1 MRVITEAFLRDEF
14 RAKEEPSSYFIA
26 KGKILS
32 PAAREYLH
40 QKKIKI
46 VTEAEGGKYCP
57 LPERDKPQVSRR
69 EPQAQ
74 AVAQQAP
81 SAAKGDYGRP
91 SVYIDY
97 ESGAFYSEKPEH
109 MTQLIGNKLVV
120 KDHAR
125 IRFRGKLDSMQS
137 LVVLNQVLI
146 SECCGNAKLMSDL
159 DDVLKVLR
167 DIMRCDVMGEPLVNE
182 SIIGYTHQELREMS
196 HNPMK
201 YFSVKQMVLPNYQLG
216 KAYALLN
223 QIRSAVREV
232 EVAATR
238 AYRIRNIYERLD
250 IVETLNRL
258 SSAVHIMMSKY
269 LAGEYK

>member
-1 MRVITEAFLRDEF
+1 MRVITEAALRDEF
-14 RAKEEPSSYFIA
+14 RAKEEPSSYFVP
-26 KGKILS
+26 KGKMLS

-40 QKKIKI
+40 QQKIKI
-46 VTEAEGGKYCP
+46 VTESRGGKYSP
-57 LPERDKPQVSRR
+57 APEANETQVSRMQ
-69 EPQAQ
+69 PQAQ
-74 AVAQQAP
+74 ADMQQAP
-81 SAAKGDYGRP
+81 SAAVGDYERP

-125 IRFRGKLDSMQS
+125 IRFRGKLDSIQS

-159 DDVLKVLR
+159 DDVLHILR
-167 DIMRCDVMGEPLVNE
+167 EIMRCDVLGEPLVNE
-182 SIIGYTHQELREMS
+182 TIIGYTHKELREMS

-201 YFSVKQMVLPNYQLG
+201 YFSVKQMVLPGYQLG

-232 EVAATR
+232 EVSATR

-258 SSAVHIMMSKY
+258 SSAIHIMMSIY